1 MEHDI
6 RDLFKNETNTKKKI
20 PKNNR
25 EEFITKLA
33 VLNPKKRTK
42 KLAILKIAASIL
54 LLFSCIYLYQKEN
67 LKVEKSA
74 FEIQVEKIEK
84 DYINNIDK
92 EWKGFLAIAKD
103 TVLIQKYEVKL
114 KESDTEYS
122 RITKQ
127 LKKNP
132 NNVNI
137 LESLIEN
144 LQRRLQLIKDIKEH
158 MKELNQKNKSNE
170 TIYL

>member
-6 RDLFKNETNTKKKI
+6 RDLFKDETNTKKKI
-20 PKNNR
+20 PQNHR
-25 EEFITKLA
+25 EDFIKKLA
-33 VLNPKKRTK
+33 DLNPKKRTK

-67 LKVEKSA
+67 FKIEKTA
-74 FEIQVEKIEK
+74 LEIQVEKIEK
-84 DYINNIDK
+84 DYLKTIDK
-92 EWKGFLAIAKD
+92 EWNGFLAIAKD
-103 TVLIQKYEVKL
+103 TVLVKKYKVKL
-114 KESDTEYS
+114 NEFDIDYQK
-122 RITKQ
+122 ITKQ
-127 LKKNP
+127 LKENP

-158 MKELNQKNKSNE
+158 INELNPKNASNE
-170 TIYL
+170 TIYI